1 MLHRVNY
8 RWCLVPGEHAIGNK
22 VHVVLEGRVLML
34 TKPIHRS
41 GWHSSG
47 DLKELVGEEQ
57 INQGTVPPVTNRE
70 RQD

>member
-8 RWCLVPGEHAIGNK
+8 RWCLVPGVHAIGNK

-41 GWHSSG
+41 GWHSGG